1 MARVTN
7 PENPRAP
14 TLFRTVLARS
24 PGTLTESLAAL
35 STYGCPTT
43 VGIRHKRRSRTAYAS
58 FLPSLDLAPRRLAV
72 LGCTTRIRGCGTRAA
87 SGFAKGPILRDRLN
101 IVPSTGAPE
110 NPRVGGSIP
119 PLRAENTAEIAQSR
133 VSDAPS
139 CRPEV
144 TDGEPTYVQTPL
156 VRIANELLRAVA
168 DGREQ
173 DAEQFAAGLAERVL

>member
-1 MARVTN
+1 MA
-7 PENPRAP
+7 
-14 TLFRTVLARS
+14 TLI
-24 PGTLTESLAAL
+24 AL
-35 STYGCPTT
+35 
-43 VGIRHKRRSRTAYAS
+43 RTASSGSLTAPEPPRGALGS
-58 FLPSLDLAPRRLAV
+58 AFLSGKSA
-72 LGCTTRIRGCGTRAA
+72 ISEGT
-87 SGFAKGPILRDRLN
+87 
-101 IVPSTGAPE
+101 E

-119 PLRAENTAEIAQSR
+119 PLRTENTAEIAQSR